1 MFLIKDLYSKIYKS
15 NASKLLITLFG
26 GCLIAGLSLVISL
39 LFDPFLNQFN
49 HEKQI
54 NYFLFYIIFGLIL
67 VKIILNRFMMI
78 YNMDVYFKYEKSL
91 IDAYFSQIDK
101 IKGESLDVR
110 GIESW
115 ITILTNDAKQIARLT
130 SITIP
135 EIMVG
140 SIGFLVAL
148 TYGLIQS
155 SLLTFTILL
164 MSCMSFLILKNFSKQ
179 VSRLQNDELLVNQKI
194 QKVLLDFMVGIN
206 LFSVFG
212 RRVFGFSYV
221 TDYLRDWRASRF
233 NKHQASIRLESFSM
247 GSGFVMTAIWF
258 SLAFYLI
265 GIGKLRLGQYLG
277 IAMLSDYLNWP
288 FMVLPSLYSAYVE
301 ESVSLNRYNEY
312 EAQVMIQGASVEEID
327 TFLDTDVLLEV
338 KQLSFNRNGVNI
350 LNDINLQIMRGE
362 KWLIKGESGSGKST
376 FIKILLGYYS
386 PVEGSINWNKNEK
399 QEKPVIGYIPQDI
412 AIFNDTLENN
422 ILMGRSI
429 TKEEMTSVIENAGLI
444 SLVDKLPDKLQ
455 SILSTGG
462 SNGNLS
468 QGEIQ
473 RIGIARAL
481 VQKPDI
487 IIADEPVS
495 ALDPLLEEQV
505 LENLI
510 QSTETLLLISHR
522 SIDDQYDFKQL
533 LIDSTSTK
541 NKSFTS
547 IVS

>member
-1 MFLIKDLYSKIYKS
+1 
-15 NASKLLITLFG
+15 
-26 GCLIAGLSLVISL
+26 
-39 LFDPFLNQFN
+39 
-49 HEKQI
+49 
-54 NYFLFYIIFGLIL
+54 
-67 VKIILNRFMMI
+67 
-78 YNMDVYFKYEKSL
+78 
-91 IDAYFSQIDK
+91 
-101 IKGESLDVR
+101 
-110 GIESW
+110 
-115 ITILTNDAKQIARLT
+115 
-130 SITIP
+130 
-135 EIMVG
+135 
-140 SIGFLVAL
+140 
-148 TYGLIQS
+148 
-155 SLLTFTILL
+155 
-164 MSCMSFLILKNFSKQ
+164 
-179 VSRLQNDELLVNQKI
+179 
-194 QKVLLDFMVGIN
+194 
-206 LFSVFG
+206 
-212 RRVFGFSYV
+212 
-221 TDYLRDWRASRF
+221 
-233 NKHQASIRLESFSM
+233 
-247 GSGFVMTAIWF
+247 
-258 SLAFYLI
+258 
-265 GIGKLRLGQYLG
+265 
-277 IAMLSDYLNWP
+277 
-288 FMVLPSLYSAYVE
+288 MVLPSLYSAYVE